1 MWSNIR
7 RWPSVYQ
14 GAEAQACSGR
24 EGGMDA
30 EVSGSEHGGSA
41 SPYRG
46 KEMVGRRITEG
57 VVKRQ
62 SG

>member
-1 MWSNIR
+1 
-7 RWPSVYQ
+7 
-14 GAEAQACSGR
+14 
-24 EGGMDA
+24 MDA